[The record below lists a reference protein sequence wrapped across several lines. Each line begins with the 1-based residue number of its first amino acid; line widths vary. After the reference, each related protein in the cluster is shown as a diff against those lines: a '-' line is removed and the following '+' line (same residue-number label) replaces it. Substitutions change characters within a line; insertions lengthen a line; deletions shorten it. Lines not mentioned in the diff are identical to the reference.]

1 MDENGGFR
9 KNLQGMEISK
19 ASAKLAECEETM
31 MKLGN
36 QLKALGSANELSAKT
51 KHNLKQHS
59 SLLDQMMSEDNGEES
74 PKTKEVICSYKSTSF
89 PDEAPATDHGIKN
102 ETRNVK
108 SGALAIVPNKKKGGG
123 GAGFLRKLLLRR
135 KKASSKSKN
144 TTVYFGK

>member
-1 MDENGGFR
+1 MA

-31 MKLGN
+31 MKLGK

-51 KHNLKQHS
+51 KHNLKQRS

-89 PDEAPATDHGIKN
+89 PDETPATNHVIKN
-102 ETRNVK
+102 ETRNLK
-108 SGALAIVPNKKKGGG
+108 SGALAIVPSKKRGG